1 MRSWVQATERM
12 SPEQDARD
20 RFQPEAPR
28 SDEAESTFHLI
39 ERARAGDQ
47 QALERLFARHLKPL
61 QRWARGRLPRWA
73 RDLADTDDL
82 VQDTLVQTFKRI
94 GEFEPRR
101 VGALQAYLR
110 QAVLNRIRNEL
121 RRKGRE
127 PHATDLDGIEIESA
141 ESPLEQAI
149 GREAVERYEA
159 ALHRLTADER
169 EAIIARVEMGYSYEE
184 LAEALGKP
192 TPDAARKAA
201 RRALV
206 RLAEEMK
213 RAAE

>member
-1 MRSWVQATERM
+1 M
-12 SPEQDARD
+12 SPDQDAPD

-28 SDEAESTFHLI
+28 SGEAESTFHLI

-47 QALERLFARHLKPL
+47 QALDRLFALHLKPL

-82 VQDTLVQTFKRI
+82 VQDTLLQTFKRI
-94 GEFEPRR
+94 EDFEPRR

-110 QAVLNRIRNEL
+110 QAVLNRVRNEL
-121 RRKGRE
+121 RRKGRQ
-127 PHATDLDGIEIESA
+127 PRATDFDGIEVESL
-141 ESPLEQAI
+141 ESPLDEAI

-159 ALHRLTADER
+159 ALDRLTAEER

-213 RAAE
+213 AAAE

>member
-1 MRSWVQATERM
+1 M
-12 SPEQDARD
+12 SPDQSAGD
-20 RFQPEAPR
+20 RFQQEVSR
-28 SDEAESTFHLI
+28 SGEAESTFHLI

-47 QALERLFARHLKPL
+47 QALDRLFAVHLKPL
-61 QRWARGRLPRWA
+61 QRWARGRLPQWA

-82 VQDTLVQTFKRI
+82 VQDTLLQTFKRL
-94 GEFEPRR
+94 EDFEPRR

-127 PHATDLDGIEIESA
+127 PHATDLDGIEVESL
-141 ESPLEQAI
+141 ESPLEQTI

-159 ALHRLTADER
+159 ALQRLTADER

-184 LAEALGKP
+184 LADALGKP

>member
-1 MRSWVQATERM
+1 MA
-12 SPEQDARD
+12 PDHDARERPD
-20 RFQPEAPR
+20 SEASRPA
-28 SDEAESTFHLI
+28 ETESTFHLI

-47 QALERLFARHLKPL
+47 EAMERLFARHLRPL
-61 QRWARGRLPRWA
+61 QRWTRSRLPKWA
-73 RDLADTDDL
+73 RDIADTDDL

-94 GEFEPRR
+94 NDFEPRR

-127 PHATDLDGIEIESA
+127 PQATDLDGIEVESI
-141 ESPLEQAI
+141 ESPLERAI
-149 GREAVERYEA
+149 GREAVEQYEA
-159 ALHRLTADER
+159 ALQRLTADER

-213 RAAE
+213 RGVE